1 MGGDSRLFPPTLD
14 GTNYVF
20 WKVRIE
26 AYTMGKK
33 HEVWSMMV
41 NGVDKEY
48 DKFSKEE
55 LEFNG
60 SAKNIIFASISDNL
74 FHQVSS
80 CSKAKE
86 MWDKLKTTHEGTQQQ
101 KDNQVGILVNDFE
114 LFR

>member
-1 MGGDSRLFPPTLD
+1 MGGDFRIFPLTLD
-14 GTNYVF
+14 DANYAV

-26 AYTMGKK
+26 AYAMGKK

-48 DKFSKEE
+48 EKFTKEE
-55 LEFNG
+55 MEFNE
-60 SAKNIIFASISDNL
+60 SAKNIIFASISENL

-86 MWDKLKTTHEGTQQQ
+86 MWDKLQTTHEVTQQQ
-101 KDNQVGILVNDFE
+101 KDN
-114 LFR
+114 